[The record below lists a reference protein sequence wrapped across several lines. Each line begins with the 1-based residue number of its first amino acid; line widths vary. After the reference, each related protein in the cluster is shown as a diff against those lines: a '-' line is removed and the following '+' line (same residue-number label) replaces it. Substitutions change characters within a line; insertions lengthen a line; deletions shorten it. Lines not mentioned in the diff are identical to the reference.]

1 MQWLAELL
9 SRRRRYDDLAISIQ
23 EHIAERADE
32 LMESGM
38 QRAEAEQAA
47 RREFGNVGL
56 IEERSHEAWQWLTLE
71 SILFDVRFALR
82 QLVKSPGF
90 TATAILT
97 LALGIAVNATMFS
110 MVSAC
115 LLPHLPGRDPQKMVV
130 VSSVNPDQPF
140 QPDTNPVSP
149 PNYFAWSADKAAFSE
164 MSAADEHRTGSMS
177 ESGKQPEAV
186 TYAAVS
192 ANYFSVFGASPE
204 LGRAFVEGEDQQGH
218 DHVVIL
224 SHGLWTR
231 RYNSETSIV
240 GRTVRLNREDYVV
253 VGVMPAD
260 FRLLGFTPQLWTPL
274 ALGAADRAPDARK
287 NRSMYLF
294 ARLAPGITLKQAQ
307 TQMHILAQQAQAD
320 FPTTE
325 KRWGASVRRLP
336 DFLIHNFGI
345 GTALAVIMT
354 VVGFVL

>member
-115 LLPHLPGRDPQKMVV
+115 LLPHLPGRDPQTGRCPEY
-130 VSSVNPDQPF
+130 SGFQLHSRSARYPAE
-140 QPDTNPVSP
+140 QPDL
-149 PNYFAWSADKAAFSE
+149 YA
-164 MSAADEHRTGSMS
+164 SAAD
-177 ESGKQPEAV
+177 P
-186 TYAAVS
+186 
-192 ANYFSVFGASPE
+192 FG
-204 LGRAFVEGEDQQGH
+204 
-218 DHVVIL
+218 
-224 SHGLWTR
+224 HGAIEIR
-231 RYNSETSIV
+231 
-240 GRTVRLNREDYVV
+240 
-253 VGVMPAD
+253 
-260 FRLLGFTPQLWTPL
+260 
-274 ALGAADRAPDARK
+274 
-287 NRSMYLF
+287 
-294 ARLAPGITLKQAQ
+294 
-307 TQMHILAQQAQAD
+307 
-320 FPTTE
+320 
-325 KRWGASVRRLP
+325 
-336 DFLIHNFGI
+336 
-345 GTALAVIMT
+345 
-354 VVGFVL
+354 